1 MIRHPHWQHPLTGA
15 PHSFISF
22 LLLAL
27 IFLLILFVLPLSLS
41 PQSKIVSDQKILNL
55 HTPEI

>member
-41 PQSKIVSDQKILNL
+41 PQGKIVPDHKVLN
-55 HTPEI
+55 